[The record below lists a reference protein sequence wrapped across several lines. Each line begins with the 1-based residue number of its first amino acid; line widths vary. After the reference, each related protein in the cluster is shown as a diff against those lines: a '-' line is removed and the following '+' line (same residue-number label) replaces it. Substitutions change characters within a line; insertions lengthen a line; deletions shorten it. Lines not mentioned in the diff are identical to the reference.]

1 MPALPATRPRLVREM
16 TLAPGNLIPLLVVHG
31 FRARAELAAMPGD
44 CHLSID
50 RLAGEV
56 GEPQRLGIGET
67 ILFRLPAG
75 KDETGFESHAGK
87 GVDVVIVMPALASLD
102 VVARVGQRFALPI
115 AAYNVSGEYS
125 VVKAAAPN
133 GWVGGR
139 RVGWEVLTSIKR
151 AGTDIIS
158 TYHAKEVVHCSR
170 DGK

>member
-1 MPALPATRPRLVREM
+1 MRE
-16 TLAPGNLIPLLVVHG
+16 TTVAPGDLISLFVVHG
-31 FRARAELAAMPGD
+31 LGDRAEIAAMPGNY
-44 CHLSID
+44 HFSID
-50 RLAGEV
+50 RLGAEAD
-56 GEPQRLGIGET
+56 EPQRLGIGET

-75 KDETGFESHAGK
+75 KDETGLESHAGK

-125 VVKAAAPN
+125 VVEAAAPN